1 MASSSSF
8 FIETVRE
15 NPIRKQ
21 NRTAKGKTEV
31 STCENLLYEY
41 IEGESG
47 TEECPS
53 FEVQRDNE
61 LTRKYSVTFP
71 FDCSVTTFHRAI
83 IVDWMTMLQAYLK
96 IDTKGLHMAVW
107 LMDHYPWRKNATMGN
122 YVVTALAALMVGD
135 RITTT
140 RSEDGCDNMRRDLV
154 AFSDNRYCVELIV
167 ENETSM
173 LNLFC
178 CDLPLPTPH
187 TFLKHCIQA
196 MDDVAQIFDLQR
208 AAALCLYCFD
218 LGLLNCKLVQYSASL
233 KCSAVVLLLRRL
245 IKGSCICSR
254 EETNDPCNCCQFHQ
268 LCEWTEELKQTMDQ
282 EWNEELYFVSNIYA
296 GLLKEAKCFN
306 NHCKTKMIKGCAPAF
321 EAAYIKHNKRV
332 YMNIPISGILCYFI
346 ALSSIPPPRRVVKFP
361 SKEKYFII
369 CILEDWLLRVKLEGY
384 GAKATM
390 TEEFTEVVRIE
401 LRSAGRFI
409 TLHAHLDTSLG
420 NPQKRSTSLRQMADG
435 KNKRCDE
442 EAENTKSMNRC
453 LMDCQGKNPST
464 SRDHC
469 EASPKEGECSTNPPM
484 GQPANP
490 SNQINPFESMPGC
503 PTSQTAYP
511 INEKNLSKNNRPF
524 QDSLMFIADI
534 IRSVTNP
541 SGREYIAE
549 IDHAAFCSHI
559 KQPQNYGLGFYL
571 RRANQPEIENSEMVP
586 PNERAQAEIVSRWEA
601 TCDHRRVLCDEYSV
615 SSGFSRWR
623 LEHDMEK
630 DTELMRAYVCT
641 LPPNSAI
648 TASLRATIF
657 DWMTLLQELMLIQS
671 QSLHMAAWFVD
682 HSEWCEEPKLGAYVL
697 RALAAL
703 MIGDIAIA
711 SRAEDE
717 WNNMRHDLIVFS
729 EHNYSLEQVIRE
741 EKAIT
746 DKLSR
751 DLPYPTPHNFLLP
764 LMMISDDRNLP
775 PEFNWGIPLCLYCL
789 DLGLLSDQLA
799 QYSAK
804 FKCAAVVLLFRR
816 IERSFCQCSTEKLSN
831 PSNPCKYH
839 RLSEMT
845 ELLCEIQAQE
855 PNANLRSVSD
865 IYAKLL
871 REAQDFVM
879 RGVQAEVECAP
890 SRFEPERYTP
900 LNLTNFE
907 MPPMRHIDDSIT
919 VSAEST
925 RSPDEDGQNKRD
937 HTAQPNRLKTLQAP
951 SFGLHPLVTKA
962 SSRQLYVLAVVT
974 PSFDETSEMTLDH

>member
-8 FIETVRE
+8 FIEIVRE

-47 TEECPS
+47 TEECS
-53 FEVQRDNE
+53 SLDVQRDNE

-71 FDCSVTTFHRAI
+71 FDCGVTTFHRAI

-107 LMDHYPWRKNATMGN
+107 LMDHYPWRENATMGN

-140 RSEDGCDNMRRDLV
+140 RNEDGYDTMRRDLV

-187 TFLKHCIQA
+187 TFLKRCIQA

-282 EWNEELYFVSNIYA
+282 EWDEELYFVSDIYA

-332 YMNIPISGILCYFI
+332 YMNIPISGILKIADVNNKVNRECDISKLNRNMGSIDIENAVGGICNGLAYDKSISFSRTKGETPFFI
-346 ALSSIPPPRRVVKFP
+346 HLPVNVG
-361 SKEKYFII
+361 
-369 CILEDWLLRVKLEGY
+369 VY
-384 GAKATM
+384 GERESMLQPIAGQI
-390 TEEFTEVVRIE
+390 VVRAE
-401 LRSAGRFI
+401 LRSADLFI
-409 TLHAHLDTSLG
+409 TSHAHLDTSLG
-420 NPQKRSTSLRQMADG
+420 NPQKCSTSLRQMANG

-442 EAENTKSMNRC
+442 EAENTESMIRC

-469 EASPKEGECSTNPPM
+469 EASPKEGECSTNPPI

-490 SNQINPFESMPGC
+490 SNQINPFESMLGC
-503 PTSQTAYP
+503 HTSQTAYP
-511 INEKNLSKNNRPF
+511 INGKNLSKNNRPF

-549 IDHAAFCSHI
+549 IDRAAFCSHI

-586 PNERAQAEIVSRWEA
+586 PNERAQAEIVSRWKA
-601 TCDHRRVLCDEYSV
+601 TCDHRHVLCDEYSA

-641 LPPNSAI
+641 PTPNSSI

-657 DWMTLLQELMLIQS
+657 DWMTSLQELMLIQS

-697 RALAAL
+697 RALAAF

-711 SRAEDE
+711 SRTEDE

-746 DKLSR
+746 DNLSR

-764 LMMISDDRNLP
+764 LMMISDDRNPP

-789 DLGLLSDQLA
+789 DLGLLSDKLA

-816 IERSFCQCSTEKLSN
+816 IERSFCQCSTEELSN

-845 ELLCEIQAQE
+845 ELLCEIQARE

-890 SRFEPERYTP
+890 SRFEAASHKHNKAAY
-900 LNLTNFE
+900 FF
-907 MPPMRHIDDSIT
+907 
-919 VSAEST
+919 VSTAGT
-925 RSPDEDGQNKRD
+925 I
-937 HTAQPNRLKTLQAP
+937 HTIK
-951 SFGLHPLVTKA
+951 
-962 SSRQLYVLAVVT
+962 
-974 PSFDETSEMTLDH
+974 FDKL

>member
-8 FIETVRE
+8 FIEIVRE
-15 NPIRKQ
+15 NPIRNQ

-31 STCENLLYEY
+31 STCENLLDEY
-41 IEGESG
+41 IEGEPG

-107 LMDHYPWRKNATMGN
+107 LMDHYPWRENATMGN

-187 TFLKHCIQA
+187 TFLKRCIQA

-282 EWNEELYFVSNIYA
+282 EWNEELYFVSDIYA

-332 YMNIPISGILCYFI
+332 YMNIPISGILKIADVNNKVTCECDISKLNRNMGSIDIENAAGGICNGLAYDKSTSFSCTKGETPFFI
-346 ALSSIPPPRRVVKFP
+346 HLPVNVGVYSERESMLQPIAGQIVV
-361 SKEKYFII
+361 
-369 CILEDWLLRVKLEGY
+369 C
-384 GAKATM
+384 A
-390 TEEFTEVVRIE
+390 E

-511 INEKNLSKNNRPF
+511 INGKNLSKNNRPF

-541 SGREYIAE
+541 SGR
-549 IDHAAFCSHI
+549 AFCSHI

-586 PNERAQAEIVSRWEA
+586 PNERAQAEIVSRWKA
-601 TCDHRRVLCDEYSV
+601 ACDHRRVLCDEYSA

-657 DWMTLLQELMLIQS
+657 DWMTSLQELMLIQS

-697 RALAAL
+697 RALAAF

-729 EHNYSLEQVIRE
+729 EHNYSLEQVTRE

-751 DLPYPTPHNFLLP
+751 DLPYPTPHSFLLP

-775 PEFNWGIPLCLYCL
+775 PEFTWGIPLCIYCL

-816 IERSFCQCSTEKLSN
+816 IERSFCQCSTEELSN

-890 SRFEPERYTP
+890 SRCEAALHKHNKAAYF
-900 LNLTNFE
+900 F
-907 MPPMRHIDDSIT
+907 
-919 VSAEST
+919 VSTAGT
-925 RSPDEDGQNKRD
+925 I
-937 HTAQPNRLKTLQAP
+937 HTI
-951 SFGLHPLVTKA
+951 
-962 SSRQLYVLAVVT
+962 
-974 PSFDETSEMTLDH
+974 